1 MFKNLKT
8 KWWGVTILSLIN
20 FLLLNLISEYIFSKK
35 SIVEI
40 QIVLILGVLVSTIYT
55 IKLMISFTY
64 NYFKKKIK
72 NNLTQ

>member
-64 NYFKKKIK
+64 NYFKKNKK
-72 NNLTQ
+72 